1 MVPIIPDDKNKTFFQ
16 EQKSN
21 EIEADTAKSLNAES
35 SQTGNIPSID
45 KISTNKNE
53 QENITSYPSDTIEPN
68 ESEYKMKFKLNRIHP
83 SLQKSTIIFNKTKRF
98 PLLQEALILFNN
110 YKNHVKDIDGPR
122 FYKLLK
128 DKINEIWPF
137 INEEEYFGILLSTF
151 ESILFLN
158 NWKEINENQILFLSN
173 LLKKII
179 NDNVVLEDIMDIS
192 KSLERTGLKFVPYEE
207 KET

>member
-16 EQKSN
+16 EKHSN
-21 EIEADTAKSLNAES
+21 EIEADTAKSLNAEN

-45 KISTNKNE
+45 KMNINKNE
-53 QENITSYPSDTIEPN
+53 QENITSYPSDSIEPKEN
-68 ESEYKMKFKLNRIHP
+68 EYKMKFKLNRIHP
-83 SLQKSTIIFNKTKRF
+83 ILQKSTIIFNKTKRS
-98 PLLQEALILFNN
+98 PLLQEALILFNKYRSN
-110 YKNHVKDIDGPR
+110 IKNIDGPR

-128 DKINEIWPF
+128 DKINEVWVF

-179 NDNVVLEDIMDIS
+179 DDNVVLEDIINIS
-192 KSLERTGLKFVPYEE
+192 KNLERTGLKYIPYEE